1 MKYLFTVLSV
11 ITSVSIFA
19 NDIVNNSN
27 DSVFAIASALAIVI
41 PAGLGAFA
49 QGNASSAAL
58 EGIARNP
65 GAYEK
70 IFIPMILAMALIESL
85 VLFGL
90 VISFS
95 LLDKIN

>member
-1 MKYLFTVLSV
+1 MKYLLTILSV
-11 ITSVSIFA
+11 TASA
-19 NDIVNNSN
+19 
-27 DSVFAIASALAIVI
+27 SVFASDIINQNNDGIFAIAAAFSIAI
-41 PAGLGAFA
+41 PALIGAIS
-49 QGNASSAAL
+49 QGKAASTAL

-90 VISFS
+90 VISFG

>member
-1 MKYLFTVLSV
+1 MKYSFIILST
-11 ITSVSIFA
+11 ITTTMSAFA
-19 NDIVNNSN
+19 NNINNNN
-27 DSVFAIASALAIVI
+27 DSMFAIASVLAIAI
-41 PAGLGAFA
+41 PAGMGALA
-49 QGNASSAAL
+49 QGRASSAAL

-95 LLDKIN
+95 ILGKIS